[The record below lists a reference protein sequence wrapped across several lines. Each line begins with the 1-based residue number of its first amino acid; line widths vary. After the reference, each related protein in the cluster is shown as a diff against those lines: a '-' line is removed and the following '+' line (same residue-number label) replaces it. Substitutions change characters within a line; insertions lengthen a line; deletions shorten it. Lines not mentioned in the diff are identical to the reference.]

1 MAFTL
6 IAVNLATLALGSLFY
21 GIYLVLFFISIYLLL
36 QRYNATHTSHKS
48 RQNSSVFKSTVFIS
62 AILLFLVV
70 TAHWTTIVYRS
81 FIAYVAL
88 QHGEGDEAEKFFK
101 DHTQISEVIQGCFMS
116 LAVLIGD
123 SLIIHRLW
131 VVWNHS
137 KLVLVVPAVSII
149 TLSVGSFV
157 SLNITSHSTDV
168 FGNTLLKINTV
179 LTLVWI
185 KVLLR
190 MQDLSADCNGGI
202 AFITWKIWRIT
213 KQSMPYLSSGT
224 NLSHFLVIVV
234 ESAGIYAC
242 WAVLFA
248 VTYETQSN
256 LQSTVIQTAPALV
269 GIVNALIHTRVGL
282 GWTSEQTQ
290 GLPWPSSP
298 LKFAGRDE
306 I

>member
-1 MAFTL
+1 MAFAL
-6 IAVNLATLALGSLFY
+6 IAVNLATLALSTLFY
-21 GIYLVLFFISIYLLL
+21 GIYLVLFFISMYLRLR
-36 QRYNATHTSHKS
+36 RYNATHTSHKS

-88 QHGEGDEAEKFFK
+88 QKGDGDEAEAFFN
-101 DHTQISEVIQGCFMS
+101 DHTQISEVIQSCFIS
-116 LAVLIGD
+116 LAVFIGD

-131 VVWNHS
+131 VVWNYS

-168 FGNTLLKINTV
+168 FGNPWLKISTF
-179 LTLVWI
+179 LTLI
-185 KVLLR
+185 TNIY
-190 MQDLSADCNGGI
+190 CT
-202 AFITWKIWRIT
+202 AFITWKIWTIT
-213 KQSMPYLSSGT
+213 KESMPHLSYGT
-224 NLSHFLVIVV
+224 SLSHLLVIIV

-248 VTYETQSN
+248 VTYGTQSN

-282 GWTSEQTQ
+282 GWTREQTQ
-290 GLPWPSSP
+290 GLPWSSSP
-298 LKFAGRDE
+298 PKFAGRDE

>member
-21 GIYLVLFFISIYLLL
+21 GIYLVLFFISMYLLL
-36 QRYNATHTSHKS
+36 RRYNATHTSHKS

-62 AILLFLVV
+62 ANLLFLVV

-88 QHGEGDEAEKFFK
+88 QKGDGDEAEAFFN
-101 DHTQISEVIQGCFMS
+101 DHTQISEVIQNCFIS
-116 LAVLIGD
+116 LAILVGD

-131 VVWNHS
+131 VVWNHN
-137 KLVLVVPAVSII
+137 KLVLVVPAVSTI
-149 TLSVGSFV
+149 TQTVGSFV
-157 SLNITSHSTDV
+157 SLNITLHSTDV
-168 FGNTLLKINTV
+168 FGNPLLGMGTV
-179 LTLVWI
+179 LTLVTN
-185 KVLLR
+185 VY
-190 MQDLSADCNGGI
+190 CT

-242 WAVLFA
+242 WAVLFG
-248 VTYETQSN
+248 VTYGTQSN
-256 LQSTVIQTAPALV
+256 LQSTVIQTVPALV

>member
-21 GIYLVLFFISIYLLL
+21 GIYLVLFFISTYLLL
-36 QRYNATHTSHKS
+36 RRYNATHTSHKS

-70 TAHWTTIVYRS
+70 TAHWTTIIYRS

-88 QHGEGDEAEKFFK
+88 QHGEEAEAFFQ
-101 DHTQISEVIQGCFMS
+101 DHTQLTEVIQSCFMS

-137 KLVLVVPAVSII
+137 KLVLVVPAVSLI

-157 SLNITSHSTDV
+157 SLNITAHSTDV
-168 FGNTLLKINTV
+168 FGNPLLKISTV
-179 LTLVWI
+179 LTLVTN
-185 KVLLR
+185 VY
-190 MQDLSADCNGGI
+190 CT

-213 KQSMPYLSSGT
+213 RESMPYLSSGT
-224 NLSHFLVIVV
+224 NLSHFLVIIV

-248 VTYETQSN
+248 VMYETQSN

-306 I
+306 V